1 MTSRAK
7 KPAVTEPPFISAS
20 LRDSR
25 FIEEHAR
32 AFMEK
37 LEAGKN
43 IEAKSNFQSEINIGI
58 AKFEDK
64 PDQISINLKFTTSVV
79 EAADESNKIA
89 EYEGHL
95 RHIYEVI
102 KIYGEIDESKIP
114 IAALQPYV
122 YIALLEAVS
131 RAREAFA
138 RLGMANVNIP
148 VPADLMPAN

>member
-79 EAADESNKIA
+79 DLQMS
-89 EYEGHL
+89 
-95 RHIYEVI
+95 RI
-102 KIYGEIDESKIP
+102 K
-114 IAALQPYV
+114 
-122 YIALLEAVS
+122 S
-131 RAREAFA
+131 RNMKGICAIF
-138 RLGMANVNIP
+138 MK
-148 VPADLMPAN
+148 